1 MFNRDDSTSKRAMK
15 GVRNTAEIDHDSYLN
30 ALYSNIPKYANEVR
44 LNFVKKYGTMALL
57 ETRKK
62 ALNTTFTKLQVQDDL
77 VTVLPLSKNKEF
89 V

>member
-1 MFNRDDSTSKRAMK
+1 MFNRDDHSSKRAMK

-30 ALYSNIPKYANEVR
+30 ALYSNIPKFAKEIR

-62 ALNTTFTKLQVQDDL
+62 ALNTCFTKLQVQNDL
-77 VTVLPLSKNKEF
+77 VTVMPLKNNNKLL
-89 V
+89 